1 MPHAIRMH
9 AYGGP
14 ENLRREFVEV
24 PSPGPGQVRL
34 RQTAVGLNFIDV
46 YERTGLYPVELP
58 CCLGHEAA
66 GVVIETGRG
75 VRDVKCG
82 DHVAYVHPK
91 TGAYADERLMPAD
104 RLVPIPKG
112 ISNAQAAAVMLK
124 GLTAWYLLH
133 HTYRVR
139 RGDPVVIYAAA
150 GGVGLIAV
158 QWARALG
165 ATVIAVT
172 GSTEKAEIAR
182 EHGAHYTILLSRSDL
197 AARVREITG
206 GRGVPVVYDSIG
218 KDTFLTSL
226 DCLRPRGLQCLGA
239 GCAGRPARTGAA
251 RFAVPDASDAVSLRG
266 APRGPAA
273 WRAGAVCR
281 HCIGCRKSPYRAYLC
296 AGGRG
301 AGAPRAG
308 GPPHDRRDRAVALKQ
323 SGRDF
328 RGRRRHNSRLRPC
341 PGVPVSRCRTGA
353 WGGRS
358 VA

>member
-133 HTYRVR
+133 RTYRVR

-226 DCLRPRGLQCLGA
+226 DCLRPRGLMVSYGNASGPVAPVDLRELARRGSLFLTRPTLFHYVERRADLRLGA
-239 GCAGRPARTGAA
+239 QELFAVIASGVVKVRIGHTYALADAALAHRELEARRTTGAT
-251 RFAVPDASDAVSLRG
+251 VLLP
-266 APRGPAA
+266 
-273 WRAGAVCR
+273 
-281 HCIGCRKSPYRAYLC
+281 
-296 AGGRG
+296 
-301 AGAPRAG
+301 
-308 GPPHDRRDRAVALKQ
+308 
-323 SGRDF
+323 
-328 RGRRRHNSRLRPC
+328 
-341 PGVPVSRCRTGA
+341 
-353 WGGRS
+353 
-358 VA
+358 